1 MNKLEEHEIDEWSV
15 VYLGNTAYDLNIF
28 SNEHGELCVTVYP
41 IKMKSTGTPEVDTLN
56 PVASGKLDIFSLK
69 RIKEGI

>member
-1 MNKLEEHEIDEWSV
+1 MLEEHEIDEWSV
-15 VYLGNTAYDLNIF
+15 VYLGNTGYDLNIF